1 MTIAAKTP
9 GLPLS
14 RKKARRALAAGSLG
28 NLVEWFEFSIYAYM
42 APVFAYQ
49 FFPSVDPVASLLASL
64 LVFALAFLLRP
75 VGAILFG
82 RLADRRGRKPIL
94 ILILVL
100 MAAATVA
107 MGLLP
112 TFEQI
117 GVLAPIVLTLLRM
130 VQGLCGG
137 GEVGGAVSLTTES
150 APSGK
155 RGFYGS
161 WTFATTSF
169 GFVLGS
175 GVATFLALVLTEEQL
190 VSFGWRVAFLT
201 ALPLTLV
208 VIFIRLGVEETPEFT
223 RDVEAKKA
231 DITPPR
237 PSTRPVAYLLITVGL
252 VVCYNAIGNTF
263 MVGMPSFLSGI
274 LEMDRLSSYLLTT
287 VTGLVASLAMPVFG
301 ALSDR
306 IGRMRVMGVGTVGVL
321 VLSIPLYAVLGVNFG
336 LSLVALVIAGILIG
350 AVGGPL
356 PALLAERFPTR
367 QRATG
372 VSLAFALSVA
382 IFGGTAP
389 YVMTWIATVTQ
400 SSIAAGYY
408 TLLTAAITLV
418 AILLVKR
425 GIDGAIKTKRT
436 DQLGA
441 DVGGEGTRTGLGLS
455 PERATDQVTVNQS
468 SDAGEER

>member
-1 MTIAAKTP
+1 
-9 GLPLS
+9 
-14 RKKARRALAAGSLG
+14 
-28 NLVEWFEFSIYAYM
+28 
-42 APVFAYQ
+42 PVT
-49 FFPSVDPVASLLASL
+49 SLLSSL

-82 RLADRRGRKPIL
+82 RLADRRGRKPVL

-107 MGLLP
+107 IGVLP
-112 TFEQI
+112 TFETV
-117 GVLAPIVLTLLRM
+117 GVLAPIALTLLRM

-150 APSGK
+150 APAGR
-155 RGFYGS
+155 RGFYGA

-175 GVATFLALVLTEEQL
+175 GVATFLALVLNEEQL
-190 VSFGWRVAFLT
+190 ASFGWRLAFLM

-208 VIFIRLGVEETPEFT
+208 VIFIRLGVEETPEFA
-223 RDVEAKKA
+223 RDVEAKKMNVA
-231 DITPPR
+231 AER
-237 PSTRPVAYLLITVGL
+237 PSTRPFVYLLITVGL

-274 LEMDRLSSYLLTT
+274 LEMDRLSSYLLTA
-287 VTGLVASLAMPVFG
+287 VTGLIAAVSMPFFG

-306 IGRMRVMGVGTVGVL
+306 IGRMKVMGVATAGVL
-321 VLSIPLYAVLGVNFG
+321 VLSIPLYAVLGISFW
-336 LSLVALVIAGILIG
+336 LSLLALAVAGVLIG

-367 QRATG
+367 QRAYG

-389 YVMTWIATVTQ
+389 YVMTWIATVTR
-400 SSIAAGYY
+400 SPIAAGYY
-408 TLLTAAITLV
+408 TVLTALITLV
-418 AILLVKR
+418 AILLVR
-425 GIDGAIKTKRT
+425 RRVDGAITPDT
-436 DQLGA
+436 ED
-441 DVGGEGTRTGLGLS
+441 
-455 PERATDQVTVNQS
+455 
-468 SDAGEER
+468 